1 MATNDITVGLGEF
14 SKFLKTNPSQI
25 TKMFLDATGMAV
37 SGQDPRGYL
46 SSVISGDMT
55 PDESRQFLKEYENK
69 RFLDEDLQALGYMAQ
84 SGTLPPIPSEQPRTY
99 NDLMRAGVPASQV
112 LDIVNNE
119 LAPGQYLEYTGTQL
133 QIAEENEVNN
143 RENRAKAAAQS
154 IVNQH
159 PEIQWKFGSDT
170 PIFEIYAGVNDLST
184 EEVKQA
190 VNTLVISQQDNNTEP
205 FTGVGGGANQIYPAE
220 PFTEIGGSGTSPIEP
235 TDIEKDLSG
244 LTELEKMG
252 MSEKGEKTTGTGKLP
267 EEDYTDIPV
276 SGKEIVT
283 PTQVK
288 PDGTIADV
296 IAPEN
301 IGLLGLTPRHQYQT
315 MARMHMGR
323 MLDRPGMEG
332 RMDSNFNP
340 IFGRYILQVLFDTN
354 QEDMFYH
361 HQDKV
366 EKFHQFVNRGFTTSP
381 EEFNNPE
388 LMRSGWGNLVV
399 ASEDAFLPA
408 DSPGAYKFTGN
419 QREQF
424 YRDVAQNFEYQKS
437 AAMAVAGITGMG
449 IFGGLRLKGFNRL
462 INQYNYEMSME
473 KDPNKYVGLAAW
485 LSRIKGSPWDV
496 ADRTARQVTTGTQ
509 AVDATKPAVTGSAW
523 VSPDRAVVEGQGNVA
538 EQKTNNASATGAAA
552 KGNNVASNYGGG
564 DQKKNLD
571 KFVAEDI
578 GNETRNL
585 PQPWETNDPMQ
596 EIIYGLTNPSFSLN
610 TPVQQPTGSPG
621 MKFIPTVIGHDEY
634 PDWEMALMG

>member
-244 LTELEKMG
+244 LTELEKM
-252 MSEKGEKTTGTGKLP
+252 
-267 EEDYTDIPV
+267 
-276 SGKEIVT
+276 
-283 PTQVK
+283 
-288 PDGTIADV
+288 
-296 IAPEN
+296 
-301 IGLLGLTPRHQYQT
+301 
-315 MARMHMGR
+315 
-323 MLDRPGMEG
+323 
-332 RMDSNFNP
+332 
-340 IFGRYILQVLFDTN
+340 
-354 QEDMFYH
+354 
-361 HQDKV
+361 
-366 EKFHQFVNRGFTTSP
+366 
-381 EEFNNPE
+381 
-388 LMRSGWGNLVV
+388 
-399 ASEDAFLPA
+399 
-408 DSPGAYKFTGN
+408 
-419 QREQF
+419 
-424 YRDVAQNFEYQKS
+424 
-437 AAMAVAGITGMG
+437 
-449 IFGGLRLKGFNRL
+449 
-462 INQYNYEMSME
+462 
-473 KDPNKYVGLAAW
+473 
-485 LSRIKGSPWDV
+485 
-496 ADRTARQVTTGTQ
+496 
-509 AVDATKPAVTGSAW
+509 
-523 VSPDRAVVEGQGNVA
+523 
-538 EQKTNNASATGAAA
+538 
-552 KGNNVASNYGGG
+552 
-564 DQKKNLD
+564 
-571 KFVAEDI
+571 
-578 GNETRNL
+578 
-585 PQPWETNDPMQ
+585 
-596 EIIYGLTNPSFSLN
+596 
-610 TPVQQPTGSPG
+610 
-621 MKFIPTVIGHDEY
+621 
-634 PDWEMALMG
+634 